1 MDNFLKNI
9 CILNF
14 GLTLYLSY
22 RLCNIE
28 NKLNINLKNK
38 EINIKKSKSKS
49 KSKNFKNNV
58 KKIKENEDNKKIIKE
73 VMKNIVDKVVD
84 IEECNKANC
93 KNKLNCDDNLECNK
107 HNDLKNYE
115 KLDSVI
121 LNNKI
126 NNISS
131 TPELL
136 EKPISPSKDSIIR
149 KHSDELCE
157 TLFDFTKYFSWK
169 NKFKFN

>member
-1 MDNFLKNI
+1 MDNFIKNI

-22 RLCNIE
+22 RLCKIE
-28 NKLNINLKNK
+28 NKFNKSIKNK
-38 EINIKKSKSKS
+38 IKHKS
-49 KSKNFKNNV
+49 NV
-58 KKIKENEDNKKIIKE
+58 KLKKNKVNQDIKDKNIIKD
-73 VMKNIVDKVVD
+73 VLNDVLDKVED
-84 IEECNKANC
+84 IEECNKVNC
-93 KNKLNCDDNLECNK
+93 KNKANCDNNFECNK

-121 LNNKI
+121 LSNKI

-136 EKPISPSKDSIIR
+136 ENPISPSRDSIIR
-149 KHSDELCE
+149 RHSDELCE